1 LRTGA
6 FWLLTLGLLALA
18 ILSSPC
24 ANAAETVSTG
34 PYGLWDPH
42 RRPEK
47 PDLKSVRQIRFLTED
62 DFPPFDFQ
70 GSSGNL
76 EGFNVD
82 LARAV
87 CLQLKL
93 PCTIQARRWDTIVA
107 ALEEGQADVIAASLV
122 PSAEARARLQFTRP
136 YYQRPARLVM
146 RAQDTLPALNRDG
159 LHGRRIGVVAGSAHE
174 AYAKAYLPIAS
185 LVSLPSDAAQRAA
198 LKNGEVDLIFGDGIS
213 LSLWL
218 NGTDAQGCC
227 TFAGGP
233 FFDSHFFGD
242 GIGMAMRR
250 EDNDLRQA
258 IDYALF
264 QIWEQG
270 VYADLVRR
278 WFPIDPFAS
287 PP

>member
-1 LRTGA
+1 MKFGA
-6 FWLLTLGLLALA
+6 LSIPLFALMLA
-18 ILSSPC
+18 IPFQGD
-24 ANAAETVSTG
+24 AMAAQTSTG
-34 PYGLWDPH
+34 PFGLWDPH
-42 RRPEK
+42 RRPER
-47 PDLKSVRQIRFLTED
+47 PDLKSVRRIRFLTED

-70 GSSGNL
+70 GSSGAL

-87 CLQLKL
+87 CRQLKV

-122 PSAEARARLQFTRP
+122 PSKEARERLQFSQP
-136 YYQRPARLVM
+136 YYMRPARFAM
-146 RAQDTLPALNRDG
+146 RRQDPLPAFTPEG
-159 LHGRRIGVVAGSAHE
+159 LAGRRIGVVADTAHA
-174 AYAKAYLPIAS
+174 AYAKAYLKTAS
-185 LVSLPSDAAQRAA
+185 LVSLANDTALREA
-198 LKNGEVDLIFGDGIS
+198 LKRGEIDLAFADGIG

-218 NGTDAQGCC
+218 NGSDAGNCC

-233 FFDSHFFGD
+233 YLDSHFFGD

-250 EDNDLRQA
+250 EDGDLKQA

-270 VYADLVRR
+270 IYADLVRR
-278 WFPIDPFAS
+278 WFPVDPFADL
-287 PP
+287 P

>member
-1 LRTGA
+1 MKFGA
-6 FWLLTLGLLALA
+6 LSTLLLGLMLAMPVHGDA
-18 ILSSPC
+18 R
-24 ANAAETVSTG
+24 AASTPTG

-42 RRPEK
+42 RRPER
-47 PDLKSVRQIRFLTED
+47 PDLKSVRRIRFLTED

-70 GSSGNL
+70 GSSGAL

-87 CLQLKL
+87 CRQLKL

-122 PSAEARARLQFTRP
+122 PSKEARERLQFSRP
-136 YYQRPARLVM
+136 YYMRPARFAM
-146 RAQDTLPALNRDG
+146 RRKDPPPAFTPAGLAGRHIGIVADT
-159 LHGRRIGVVAGSAHE
+159 AHA
-174 AYAKAYLPIAS
+174 AYAQAYLKTAN
-185 LVSLPSDAAQRAA
+185 LVSFVNDAAQREA
-198 LKNGEVDLIFGDGIS
+198 LKRGEVDLIFADGIG

-218 NGTDAQGCC
+218 NGSDAGDCC
-227 TFAGGP
+227 SFAGAP
-233 FFDSHFFGD
+233 YLDSHFFGD

-250 EDNDLRQA
+250 EDGDLKQA

-270 VYADLVRR
+270 IYADLVRR
-278 WFPIDPFAS
+278 WFPVDPFAGL
-287 PP
+287 P

>member
-1 LRTGA
+1 MKFGA
-6 FWLLTLGLLALA
+6 LWTLLLGLMLA
-18 ILSSPC
+18 IP
-24 ANAAETVSTG
+24 AHGNGTAAPTGTG

-42 RRPEK
+42 RRPER
-47 PDLKSVRQIRFLTED
+47 PDLKSVRRIRFLTED

-70 GSSGNL
+70 GSSGAL

-87 CLQLKL
+87 CRQLKV

-122 PSAEARARLQFTRP
+122 PSKEARERLQFSRP
-136 YYQRPARLVM
+136 YYMRPARFAM
-146 RAQDTLPALNRDG
+146 RRQDPPPALTPEG
-159 LHGRRIGVVAGSAHE
+159 LAGRRIGVVADTAHA
-174 AYAKAYLPIAS
+174 AYAKAYLKTAN
-185 LVSLPSDAAQRAA
+185 LVSFANDAALREA
-198 LKNGEVDLIFGDGIS
+198 LKRGEIDLVFADGIG

-218 NGTDAQGCC
+218 NGSEAGNCC
-227 TFAGGP
+227 SFAGAPYLDG
-233 FFDSHFFGD
+233 HFFGD

-250 EDNDLRQA
+250 EDGDLKQA

-270 VYADLVRR
+270 IYADLVRR
-278 WFPIDPFAS
+278 WFPVDPFAGL
-287 PP
+287 P